1 MFEQLSERL
10 QRTLRKLRGTVK
22 IDEASFGEVARELR
36 LALLE
41 ADVHFGVVK
50 EFLARIK
57 DKALGEDVVGSLSP
71 GQQVIKIVHEELIEL
86 LGGAPQ
92 QLRLDGP
99 TPHVLMVVGLQG
111 TGKTTTVAKLGNWL
125 RTNGRSPLVVSV
137 DVHRPAAR
145 DQLRILGESAGLQVY
160 DGDESTATELAVG
173 ALSAARR
180 RGDDVLLI
188 DTAGRLHVDAE
199 MMEEVQDVARS
210 APPESVLYV
219 ADAMVGQD
227 AVQAATAFGEALPL
241 DGHVLTKLDG
251 DARGGAALSVV
262 AVTGLPIFFAGV
274 GEAID
279 DFEIFHPDRM
289 ASRILGMGDV
299 LSLIEKVQENV
310 DVEAAANM
318 EQRARRGDLNL
329 EDFQQQLSQIRKM
342 GSLSQVL
349 ELLPGAGS
357 IPGLKQMAP
366 GEGELRKIQ
375 AIIGSMTVQE
385 RRRPQIIN
393 RSRKQRIAAGSGSG
407 LPDVNRLLKRFA
419 QTKKMMKKL
428 GRKGRGGMNWANLP
442 GM

>member
-145 DQLRILGESAGLQVY
+145 DQLRI
-160 DGDESTATELAVG
+160 
-173 ALSAARR
+173 
-180 RGDDVLLI
+180 
-188 DTAGRLHVDAE
+188 
-199 MMEEVQDVARS
+199 
-210 APPESVLYV
+210 
-219 ADAMVGQD
+219 
-227 AVQAATAFGEALPL
+227 
-241 DGHVLTKLDG
+241 
-251 DARGGAALSVV
+251 
-262 AVTGLPIFFAGV
+262 
-274 GEAID
+274 
-279 DFEIFHPDRM
+279 
-289 ASRILGMGDV
+289 
-299 LSLIEKVQENV
+299 
-310 DVEAAANM
+310 
-318 EQRARRGDLNL
+318 
-329 EDFQQQLSQIRKM
+329 
-342 GSLSQVL
+342 
-349 ELLPGAGS
+349 
-357 IPGLKQMAP
+357 
-366 GEGELRKIQ
+366 
-375 AIIGSMTVQE
+375 
-385 RRRPQIIN
+385 
-393 RSRKQRIAAGSGSG
+393 
-407 LPDVNRLLKRFA
+407 
-419 QTKKMMKKL
+419 
-428 GRKGRGGMNWANLP
+428 
-442 GM
+442 